1 MPSRKIGVMKT
12 HSSTLDEFKSQ
23 AELDNIKYYQELY
36 LHGNTKQ
43 RKVAPKPET
52 IEQRTIDNF

>member
-1 MPSRKIGVMKT
+1 MKT

-23 AELDNIKYYQELY
+23 MELDNIKYYQELY

-52 IEQRTIDNF
+52 IEQSTIDNF